1 MTVSMPVDAEQAWK
15 DLQRIR
21 VPQERVYDEYE
32 RSASGGRGMTY
43 GTAALMWV
51 FLAGVGMDLPGWGVG
66 LFLGAYVGLL
76 SVLIVMN
83 SRRSRMQL
91 HHTRCT
97 GRMWVT
103 FGAAGVLVG
112 GTIVLADHLT
122 KPLGPLYAGLIQAT
136 VAVAVYLLFLGPAN
150 RWAAESVRSGGE
162 PAVADEEAGR

>member
-1 MTVSMPVDAEQAWK
+1 MSVPVDAEQAWK

-21 VPQERVYDEYE
+21 VPQERVYDEFE
-32 RSASGGRGMTY
+32 RAASGGRGVTY

-66 LFLGAYVGLL
+66 LFLVAYVGLL
-76 SVLIVMN
+76 SVLIVAS

-97 GRMWVT
+97 GRMWAT

-122 KPLGPLYAGLIQAT
+122 ESLEPLHAGLIQAT

-150 RWAAESVRSGGE
+150 RWAADSVRSGGE
-162 PAVADEEAGR
+162 PADADEEAGR

>member
-1 MTVSMPVDAEQAWK
+1 MSTSVDAEQAWK

-21 VPQERVYDEYE
+21 VPQERVYDEFE

-66 LFLGAYVGLL
+66 LFVAAYVGLL
-76 SVLIVMN
+76 SLLIVSR

-91 HHTRCT
+91 HHTRCP
-97 GRMWVT
+97 GRMWAA
-103 FGAAGVLVG
+103 FGAAAVLVG

-122 KPLGPLYAGLIQAT
+122 EPLEPIYAGLIQAT
-136 VAVAVYLLFLGPAN
+136 AGVAAYLLSLGPAN
-150 RWAAESVRSGGE
+150 RWAADSVRSGGG
-162 PAVADEEAGR
+162 PALDEEAGR